1 MRPWLPL
8 ALAAACLAHPAA
20 AFDLTGTWE
29 GKQTCKG
36 SDGAKFSFVFPTTL
50 RITQTGTV
58 LAMEVVS
65 DAGSDFYNGTGIDG
79 TAKPE
84 NGEAYFVHCGTTFV
98 PATGK
103 EAFDETGRGIVKT
116 KETGSGS
123 FKGTSNFYNGEP
135 EVANCKWSYKRTL
148 TADPAVLSCPAG

>member
-8 ALAAACLAHPAA
+8 ALAAACLAQPAG

-50 RITQTGTV
+50 RITQTDTTF
-58 LAMEVVS
+58 AMEVVS
-65 DAGSDFYNGTGIDG
+65 DSGSDFYNGIGIDS
-79 TAKPE
+79 TAKPQ
-84 NGEAYFVHCGTTFV
+84 NGEAYFVHCGTTSV

-116 KETGSGS
+116 KETGTGS
-123 FKGTSNFYNGEP
+123 FKGTSIFYNGEP
-135 EVANCKWSYKRTL
+135 EVASCKWSYKL
-148 TADPAVLSCPAG
+148 TDPADPQAVGCGS